1 MADTAASPA
10 DLMRMINGLM
20 TAQVLHVVAK
30 LGVADL
36 LAGGPRTGDDLA
48 RSTSTHPR
56 ALYRLLRAAA
66 SVGVLAEDGAGAFGL
81 TALGQ
86 SLRADHPQS
95 VRGWAVFAGDPAFWG
110 SWQHLGHSIAT
121 GKSAFERVHGMRF
134 WEYCARHPEA
144 GAMFD
149 AAMTSRSLAQRDAVV
164 AAYDFAGGRTVVD
177 VGGGA
182 GTLLAAILGAN
193 PDARGILFDQPQVV
207 AGADEALRAAGVA
220 DRCAVVGG
228 SFFEAVPE
236 GGDVYLLKW
245 IIHDWDD
252 EPARAILRTCRR
264 AMAPGAKLVLAE
276 RVVGPPN
283 APDPAKLGDLN
294 MLVMLGGQER
304 TADEFAA
311 LLEAAGFRLD
321 RIIST
326 HTDLSLVEGAPA

>member
-1 MADTAASPA
+1 MTDTAASPA

-36 LAGGPRTGDDLA
+36 LADGPRTSDDLA

-56 ALYRLLRAAA
+56 ALNRLLRAAA
-66 SVGVLAEDGAGAFGL
+66 SVGVLAEDGAGAL
-81 TALGQ
+81 
-86 SLRADHPQS
+86 
-95 VRGWAVFAGDPAFWG
+95 
-110 SWQHLGHSIAT
+110 
-121 GKSAFERVHGMRF
+121 
-134 WEYCARHPEA
+134 
-144 GAMFD
+144 FD

-182 GTLLAAILGAN
+182 GALLAAILGAN

-207 AGADEALRAAGVA
+207 AGTDEALRAAGVA

-236 GGDVYLLKW
+236 DGDVYLLKW
-245 IIHDWDD
+245 IIHDWGD

-264 AMAPGAKLVLAE
+264 AMAPGARLVLAE

-283 APDPAKLGDLN
+283 APDPAKFADLM
-294 MLVMLGGQER
+294 MLVLVGGQER
-304 TADEFAA
+304 TANDFAA
-311 LLEAAGFRLD
+311 LLEATGFRLD
-321 RIIST
+321 RIIPTRSELT
-326 HTDLSLVEGAPA
+326 LIEGTPA